1 MVKTCTITLKSL
13 SPYAQSRYHDTPKLE
28 REQPDAW
35 EARTWENKAHFGA
48 DGMVFIPPMALAIT
62 IKEACKFLN
71 IKIPG
76 RRNET
81 WTKHFESG
89 VLVTTPMSLGV
100 NIKDVK
106 KSVIRCSSDGTVG
119 GKSKV
124 TRYFPTIDEWKGSA
138 EVVIL
143 DDMITPEIFSEVL
156 VTAGNLIGMGAF
168 RVRNR
173 GYFGR
178 FEVVSIK
185 WK

>member
-1 MVKTCTITLKSL
+1 MKMCVISLKSL
-13 SPYAQSRYHDTPKLE
+13 SPYMQSRFHNIPKLDG
-28 REQPDAW
+28 EQPDAW
-35 EARTWENKAHFGA
+35 EERTWQNKAHFDS
-48 DGMVFIPPMALAIT
+48 DGNVFIPPMAIAIA

-71 IKIPG
+71 KKIPG

-89 VLVTTPMSLGV
+89 VLVTTPMMLGI
-100 NIKDVK
+100 NIKDVQK
-106 KSVIRCSSDGTVG
+106 NSIRCSSDGTVG

-124 TRYFPTIDEWKGSA
+124 TRHFPAIPAWKGTT

-156 VTAGNLIGMGAF
+156 ATAGNLIGVGAF

-173 GYFGR
+173 GYCGR
-178 FEVVSIK
+178 FEITSIK

>member
-1 MVKTCTITLKSL
+1 MRTATITLKSS
-13 SPYAQSRYHDTPKLE
+13 SPIAQSFYHDTPKLD
-28 REQPDAW
+28 REQPDAY
-35 EARTWENKAHFGA
+35 ETRTWKNKAHTDT
-48 DGMVFIPPMALAIT
+48 DGNIFIPPMAVALC

-89 VLVTTPMSLGV
+89 LMVSKPLYMGT
-100 NIKDVK
+100 NIKDAR

-124 TRYFPTIDEWKGSA
+124 TRYFPTVDEWKGTTD
-138 EVVIL
+138 VIIM
-143 DDMITPEIFSEVL
+143 DDLITKEIFSEVL
-156 VTAGNLIGMGAF
+156 ATAGNLIGMGSF

-185 WK
+185 WS

>member
-1 MVKTCTITLKSL
+1 MKTCIITLKSL
-13 SPYAQSRYHDTPKLE
+13 SPYAQSRYHNTPKLE
-28 REQPDAW
+28 GEQPDAW
-35 EARTWENKAHFGA
+35 EDRTWQNKAHTDPNGN
-48 DGMVFIPPMALAIT
+48 VFISPMAIAIA

-71 IKIPG
+71 KKIPG

-89 VLVTTPMSLGV
+89 ILVALPMDLGI
-100 NIKDVK
+100 NIKDVEK
-106 KSVIRCSSDGTVG
+106 RSIRCSSDGTIG

-124 TRYFPTIDEWKGSA
+124 TRHFPTVNSWKGST
-138 EVVIL
+138 EVVVL
-143 DDMITPEIFSEVL
+143 DDMITQEIFSEVL
-156 VTAGNLIGMGAF
+156 FTAGNLIGLGAF

-178 FEVVSIK
+178 FEVISIK

>member
-1 MVKTCTITLKSL
+1 MKTCTITLKSL
-13 SPYAQSRYHDTPKLE
+13 SPIAQSRYHNTPKLDG
-28 REQPDAW
+28 EQPGDW
-35 EARTWENKAHFGA
+35 EERTWKNKAHTDA
-48 DGMVFIPPMALAIT
+48 DGNVFIPPMAIAIA

-71 IKIPG
+71 KKIPG

-100 NIKDVK
+100 HIDNVK

-119 GKSKV
+119 GKTKV
-124 TRYFPTIDEWKGSA
+124 TRNFPTIDEWKGTA
-138 EVVIL
+138 NVVVL
-143 DDMITPEIFSEVL
+143 DDMINPEIFSEVL
-156 VTAGNLIGMGAF
+156 VTAGNLIGLGSF

-178 FEVVSIK
+178 FEVVKIT
-185 WK
+185 WA